1 MNFEG
6 VIGLEIHVGMKTK
19 TKMFSSAPVS
29 FGKEPNTMV
38 APFDMAFPGSMPTV
52 NKQAVINAIRVCHAL
67 KMEIDNELWFDRK
80 NYFYSDLP
88 KGYQITQKRRPIG
101 KSGSLTINTS
111 SGIKT
116 IRLERLQIE
125 EDACKQIHYKDYT
138 LIDYNRAGIPL
149 LEIVSYPD
157 FRSGEEAMRFVE
169 KIRSIV
175 TFLNVS
181 SGKMEEGSLRCD
193 VNVSVRPIGS
203 KEYGKVVEIKNINTL
218 NNIQRA
224 IDFEIERQTK
234 ILLKGEVVKKETRR
248 FDENK
253 KETVLMR
260 NKTDDVDYKYF
271 TEPNIAPIKLSKE
284 FIDEAIQSSPALA
297 EERKVKYLAMGLSE
311 YNSNLLLTSKETSD
325 YFEEV
330 VGQGVKPELAANWIN
345 VQIQTLLKKNNQT
358 IENFQIQPK
367 ELAKLLRQ
375 LDKGAINNKQ
385 AREIFNEMIVTGK
398 SFNEI
403 DNKVVL
409 LSNESELLAIIDQ
422 VLDNSPRLVTDF
434 KNGKDK
440 VVGYIVGQIM
450 KDTRGSANPE
460 VTNKLVVRRLK
471 EKM

>member
-6 VIGLEIHVGMKTK
+6 IIGLEIHVGMKTK

-111 SGIKT
+111 NGIKT

-203 KEYGKVVEIKNINTL
+203 KEYGKIVEIKNINTL

-234 ILLKGEVVKKETRR
+234 TLLKGEIVKKETRR

-260 NKTDDVDYKYF
+260 NKTDD
-271 TEPNIAPIKLSKE
+271 
-284 FIDEAIQSSPALA
+284 
-297 EERKVKYLAMGLSE
+297 
-311 YNSNLLLTSKETSD
+311 
-325 YFEEV
+325 
-330 VGQGVKPELAANWIN
+330 
-345 VQIQTLLKKNNQT
+345 
-358 IENFQIQPK
+358 
-367 ELAKLLRQ
+367 
-375 LDKGAINNKQ
+375 
-385 AREIFNEMIVTGK
+385 IF
-398 SFNEI
+398 
-403 DNKVVL
+403 
-409 LSNESELLAIIDQ
+409 
-422 VLDNSPRLVTDF
+422 
-434 KNGKDK
+434 
-440 VVGYIVGQIM
+440 Y
-450 KDTRGSANPE
+450 
-460 VTNKLVVRRLK
+460 
-471 EKM
+471 